1 MMMVWQNEMRLARAG
16 FFSLSSELR
25 LHSIIFSIGRSLYYY
40 HISLWVLLCLMVVH
54 RREISLIRHLDY
66 MSWHQI
72 LKKANQVQT
81 IFSVT
86 HSIERA
92 RDMGSELAE
101 LSHHQIKVSCFYW
114 LLCDLSIFS
123 QVYFENMICN
133 LKSAL
138 RSRNGLNCAS
148 IYHAIDQP
156 IHYLH

>member
-72 LKKANQVQT
+72 LKKANQV
-81 IFSVT
+81 
-86 HSIERA
+86 
-92 RDMGSELAE
+92 
-101 LSHHQIKVSCFYW
+101 
-114 LLCDLSIFS
+114 
-123 QVYFENMICN
+123 
-133 LKSAL
+133 
-138 RSRNGLNCAS
+138 
-148 IYHAIDQP
+148 
-156 IHYLH
+156 